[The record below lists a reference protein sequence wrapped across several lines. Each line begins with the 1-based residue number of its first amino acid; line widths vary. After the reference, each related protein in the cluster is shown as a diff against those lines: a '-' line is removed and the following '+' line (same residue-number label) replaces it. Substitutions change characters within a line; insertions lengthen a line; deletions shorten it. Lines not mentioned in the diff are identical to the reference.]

1 MRIPKQLINT
11 ILFLFLNCHLGCMGN
26 SITENEILLP
36 NRQIHGSV
44 RLSDNQSNVGVYVW
58 LEGFNIGTR
67 TDSQGK
73 FQITLPPQGSSGGIT
88 GAFNL
93 FYYMANFVLASTP
106 VFIQNGEFVYS
117 IGEIDSRGELSSP
130 KFLLQNLF
138 IETRVNPSSVSLS
151 DLSEAGDQFVIV
163 RVDVIL
169 QAPVDSVI
177 VFFPV
182 LVNDTYGPL
191 IFRNID
197 TNEVSIFG
205 TTITE
210 LVVSDLDTIDAV
222 PTTRIMALKLE
233 RNALEPGEYEIVP
246 YLLVKEPGVPAQ
258 LIASLGQRVEELGPN
273 YLNIPFRRQ
282 GDNRFLKVSD

>member
-1 MRIPKQLINT
+1 MRISKQWIYLFLSLYLINY
-11 ILFLFLNCHLGCMGN
+11 LGCTGN
-26 SITENEILLP
+26 PVTEHEIVLP
-36 NRQIHGSV
+36 NRQIRGSV
-44 RLSDNQSNVGVYVW
+44 RLSDNLSNEGVYVW

-73 FQITLPPQGSSGGIT
+73 FQITLPSQGSPGGIT

-93 FYYMANFVLASTP
+93 FYYVANFVLASTP

-177 VFFPV
+177 VFFPG
-182 LVNDTYGPL
+182 LVNDTFGPL
-191 IFRNID
+191 IFRNVNNGEI
-197 TNEVSIFG
+197 SILES
-205 TTITE
+205 TITE
-210 LVVSDLDTIDAV
+210 LVFSDLDTIDAV
-222 PTTRIMALKLE
+222 PTTRIMALKLG
-233 RNALEPGEYEIVP
+233 RNDLLPGEYEIIP
-246 YLLVKEPGVPAQ
+246 YLLVKEKGVPPL
-258 LIASLGQRVEELGPN
+258 LIASLGERVEELGPN
-273 YLNIPFRRQ
+273 YLNIPFRRL
-282 GDNRFLKVSD
+282 GDNRFLKITD